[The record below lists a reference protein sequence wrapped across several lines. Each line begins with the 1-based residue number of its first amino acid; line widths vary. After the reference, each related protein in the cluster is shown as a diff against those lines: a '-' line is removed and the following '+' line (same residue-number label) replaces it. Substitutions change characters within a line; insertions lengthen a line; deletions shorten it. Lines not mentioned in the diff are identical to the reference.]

1 MTENLVS
8 YPHIEMMY
16 QIIGLHYDPNTS
28 IRRNK
33 EKVMDELGISNG
45 TNVAREEMFQ
55 VRENDAEIAR
65 LKDYII
71 QEVRNERYLSL
82 LIMRE
87 KWGSLGGCPVVYL
100 ADRNDIKNKLFFNGT
115 KLVELKSQEGEL
127 LAIRNESQIN
137 TYSRHRSRLATISG
151 FDNYEGERKTRL
163 GGGFRLQADKVIIED
178 GELDVILSGVFSFD
192 DRGSRVL
199 ALASDED
206 LAVPRFSGTYR
217 LVYRDG
223 AVFMADEVELTLG
236 QVIESRRADS
246 VCNAVVKSLLKQDG
260 KAITDLFKLMFSVS
274 PSLQMH
280 QLEGIF
286 SLTNEA
292 VSAEVIDFDGIDN
305 LDAARLH
312 TGEELLPELKPAER
326 ILRSHLISCGFLVSD
341 PIALRSLYLMRQTVE
356 NVKNVVIKTDL
367 LSEEIKYSVIKHLSN
382 PREIFERCLTG
393 PVKLA
398 KLLRALGL
406 KWTGTEISGIE
417 RCVYDGHILT
427 LVSVEG
433 FELAYWENNG
443 RLINTDKIK
452 ELVEELSSLTQR
464 QIVKAHLSYIH
475 EGD

>member
-1 MTENLVS
+1 MTENFVS

-16 QIIGLHYDPNTS
+16 QIIGLHYDPNAS

-45 TNVAREEMFQ
+45 TNAAREEMFR
-55 VRENDAEIAR
+55 VRENNAEIAK
-65 LKDYII
+65 LENYII

-100 ADRNDIKNKLFFNGT
+100 ADRNDIKSKLLFDDSQ
-115 KLVELKSQEGEL
+115 LVGLKSQEGEL
-127 LAIRNESQIN
+127 VTIRNESQIN

-151 FDNYEGERKTRL
+151 FDNYEGERETRL
-163 GGGFRLQADKVIIED
+163 GGGFRLQADKVIIEE
-178 GELDVILSGVFSFD
+178 GELDIILSGVFSFD

-217 LVYRDG
+217 LAYRDG
-223 AVFMADEVELTLG
+223 VVFMADEFELTPG
-236 QVIESRRADS
+236 QVIESRRADL
-246 VCNAVVKSLLKQDG
+246 VCNAVVKSLLKQDR
-260 KAITDLFKLMFSVS
+260 KAVTDLFKLMFSVS

-305 LDAARLH
+305 LDTARSH

-326 ILRSHLISCGFLVSD
+326 ILRSHLISCDFLVSD
-341 PIALRSLYLMRQTVE
+341 PIALRSLYLMKQTVE
-356 NVKNVVIKTDL
+356 NVKNVVVKTDL
-367 LSEEIKYSVIKHLSN
+367 LSGEIKDSVIKHLSH
-382 PREIFERCLTG
+382 PGVIFERNSTG

-398 KLLRALGL
+398 RLLRVLGL
-406 KWTGTEISGIE
+406 KWMGTKISGIE
-417 RCVYDGHILT
+417 KCVYSGHILT
-427 LVSVEG
+427 LVSVES

-443 RLINTDKIK
+443 RLINTDKIE
-452 ELVEELSSLTQR
+452 ELVGELSSLTQR
-464 QIVKAHLSYIH
+464 QVVKAHLSYIH